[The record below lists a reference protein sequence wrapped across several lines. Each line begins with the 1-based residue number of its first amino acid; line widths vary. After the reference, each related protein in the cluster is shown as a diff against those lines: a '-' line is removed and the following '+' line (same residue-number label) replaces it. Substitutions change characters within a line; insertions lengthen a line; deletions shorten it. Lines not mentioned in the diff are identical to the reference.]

1 MRDPE
6 FRDQGFCTS
15 TGVVEAGCQVAIG
28 TRGKRA
34 GMHGTV
40 AGADAIIALRCCT
53 LSGRFED
60 FWERRS
66 ATKIAE
72 GAREPRLPIPDF
84 ARTSMSIDRRSFLGT
99 AAAAIAATV
108 VEPGAA
114 VSQSATTRLRAGG
127 DDHGFDPWI
136 EIIGDH
142 FRHNAREVS
151 RLAGGRPIIA
161 VVKNNAYGLGDA
173 IIGPL
178 LDRCAEVAGIACVRP
193 AEALAM
199 RAAGVKKTLLTM
211 AELGES
217 ESVELVRNGVTLS
230 CWLDDAP
237 ERLERIAAKARRPAP
252 VHLFLDTG
260 MNREGMPVRRA
271 VPWMLEV
278 AKRPNVRI
286 EGTYQLFVHTMDYDR
301 VQLDRFKGVLAD
313 AAAQGFKPGIVHAA
327 PTYELYRL
335 PESHFDMVRV
345 GNALFGAFPGTDVTQ
360 SVDLKPVFRLRARV
374 ARLER
379 VEPGESAGFRRG
391 FMVTQPTRVAL
402 LPVGHTD
409 GYPSTAGG
417 KCEVLIGDRLFP
429 VVSGGVAS
437 AHTLV
442 DVGLD
447 APVKLGDT
455 ATLVGPENPAILPV
469 EVASRTGVG
478 FLPLITKMSALLP
491 RRLV

>member
-1 MRDPE
+1 MKNNMDI
-6 FRDQGFCTS
+6 S
-15 TGVVEAGCQVAIG
+15 
-28 TRGKRA
+28 
-34 GMHGTV
+34 
-40 AGADAIIALRCCT
+40 
-53 LSGRFED
+53 
-60 FWERRS
+60 
-66 ATKIAE
+66 
-72 GAREPRLPIPDF
+72 
-84 ARTSMSIDRRSFLGT
+84 RRSFLGT
-99 AAAAIAATV
+99 AAAVAASTV
-108 VEPGAA
+108 APSAGASQ
-114 VSQSATTRLRAGG
+114 VSTTRLRPGG
-127 DDHGFDPWI
+127 DDQGFDPWI

-151 RLAGGRPIIA
+151 RLAGGRPILA

-178 LDRCAEVAGIACVRP
+178 LDRCAEIAGIACVRP

-211 AELGES
+211 AELGEA

-230 CWLDDAP
+230 CWLDDAA
-237 ERLERIAAKARRPAP
+237 ERLERIASKAGRTVP

-271 VPWMLEV
+271 VPWMLDLG
-278 AKRPNVRI
+278 KRPNVRV
-286 EGTYQLFVHTMDYDR
+286 EGTYQLFVHTMDYDPI
-301 VQLDRFKGVLAD
+301 QLERFKRVLAD
-313 AAAQGFKPGIVHAA
+313 AAAQGYKAGIVHAA

-345 GNALFGAFPGTDVTQ
+345 GNALFGAFPGADVTQ
-360 SVDLKPVFRLRARV
+360 PVDLKPVFRLRARV

-379 VEPGESAGFRRG
+379 VEPGESAGFRRA
-391 FMVTQPTRVAL
+391 FMVTEPTRVAL

-409 GYPSTAGG
+409 GYPSTSGG
-417 KCEVLIGDRLFP
+417 KCEVLIGDRLYP
-429 VVSGGVAS
+429 VVPGGVAS

-447 APVKLGDT
+447 SPVKLGDT
-455 ATLVGPENPAILPV
+455 ATLVGPERPEILPV
-469 EVASRTGVG
+469 EVATRTGVG

>member
-1 MRDPE
+1 M
-6 FRDQGFCTS
+6 
-15 TGVVEAGCQVAIG
+15 
-28 TRGKRA
+28 
-34 GMHGTV
+34 
-40 AGADAIIALRCCT
+40 
-53 LSGRFED
+53 
-60 FWERRS
+60 
-66 ATKIAE
+66 KIN
-72 GAREPRLPIPDF
+72 
-84 ARTSMSIDRRSFLGT
+84 RRSFVG
-99 AAAAIAATV
+99 AAAAAVASSMVAPDQAA
-108 VEPGAA
+108 A
-114 VSQSATTRLRAGG
+114 QSATSRLRPGG
-127 DDHGFDPWI
+127 DDRGFDPWL

-151 RLAGGRPIIA
+151 RLAGGRPVLA
-161 VVKNNAYGLGDA
+161 VVKNNAYGLGDVVV
-173 IIGPL
+173 GPL
-178 LDRCAEVAGIACVRP
+178 LDQCKEIAGIACVRP

-199 RAAGVKKTLLTM
+199 RAAGVRKTILTM
-211 AELGES
+211 AELGED

-237 ERLERIAAKARRPAP
+237 ERLQRIATKAGRPAP

-271 VPWMLEV
+271 LPWMTDI
-278 AKRPNVRI
+278 ARRRNVRI
-286 EGTYQLFVHTMDYDR
+286 DGTYQLFVHDMDYDR
-301 VQLDRFKGVLAD
+301 VQLERFKGILAE
-313 AAAQGFKPGIVHAA
+313 ATAKGFKPGIVHAA
-327 PTYELYRL
+327 PTFELYRL
-335 PESHFDMVRV
+335 PEAHFDMVRV

-360 SVDLKPVFRLRARV
+360 PVDLKPVFRLRARV

-409 GYPSTAGG
+409 GYPSTSGG
-417 KCEVLIGDRLFP
+417 RCEVLIGDRLFP

-447 APVKLGDT
+447 APVKVGDT
-455 ATLVGPENPAILPV
+455 ATLIGPENPAILPV
-469 EVASRTGVG
+469 EVATRTGVG

>member
-1 MRDPE
+1 MR
-6 FRDQGFCTS
+6 
-15 TGVVEAGCQVAIG
+15 I
-28 TRGKRA
+28 TR
-34 GMHGTV
+34 
-40 AGADAIIALRCCT
+40 
-53 LSGRFED
+53 
-60 FWERRS
+60 
-66 ATKIAE
+66 
-72 GAREPRLPIPDF
+72 
-84 ARTSMSIDRRSFLGT
+84 RTFVGT
-99 AAAAIAATV
+99 AAAAVAGSRAAGETAAQIAT
-108 VEPGAA
+108 
-114 VSQSATTRLRAGG
+114 SRLRPGG
-127 DDHGFDPWI
+127 DDQGFDPWI

-151 RLAGGRPIIA
+151 RLAGGRPVLA
-161 VVKNNAYGLGDA
+161 VVKNNAYGLGNVV
-173 IIGPL
+173 IGPL
-178 LDRCAEVAGIACVRP
+178 LDQCREVAGIACVRP
-193 AEALAM
+193 SEALAM
-199 RAAGVKKTLLTM
+199 RAAGVRKTVLTM
-211 AELGES
+211 AEIGED

-237 ERLERIAAKARRPAP
+237 ERLQRIAGKAGRPVP
-252 VHLFLDTG
+252 VHVFLDTG

-271 VPWMLEV
+271 LPWMLEI

-286 EGTYQLFVHTMDYDR
+286 DGTYQLFVHTMDYDP
-301 VQLDRFKGVLAD
+301 VQLERFKGILAD
-313 AAAQGFKPGIVHAA
+313 AAAKGYKPGIVHAA

-335 PESHFDMVRV
+335 PEAHFDMVRV
-345 GNALFGAFPGTDVTQ
+345 GNALFGAFPGADVTQ
-360 SVDLKPVFRLRARV
+360 PVDLKPVFRLRARI

-409 GYPSTAGG
+409 GYPSTSGG

-442 DVGLD
+442 DVGVD
-447 APVKLGDT
+447 APVKVGDT
-455 ATLVGPENPAILPV
+455 ATLIGPENPAILPV
-469 EVASRTGVG
+469 EVAARTGVG